1 MHKIYSRPRIKI
13 PKIIIR
19 RNRSPNKRKIRKMS
33 VIWCILIIAFVT
45 VYIIL
50 KSILPIFDELC
61 ENRAMS
67 IATIVSNE
75 QATKVMSEHSYD
87 EIFTI
92 EKDTSGN
99 IKMIRSNMVAIN
111 QITSDVAIKIQ
122 QEIDKE
128 GSEDV
133 EIALRKFYW
142 N

>member
-1 MHKIYSRPRIKI
+1 
-13 PKIIIR
+13 
-19 RNRSPNKRKIRKMS
+19 MS
-33 VIWCILIIAFVT
+33 AVWVILIIAFVT